1 MFATGVG
8 IPIMAALN
16 SGLGTRLRADPWL
29 AAFILLLT
37 GAVVSGVAL
46 LVIGLPS
53 SLTLGAAPMF
63 YLGGFLVAFY
73 VLSVTAIAPRIGVGN
88 AIFFVLLGQVLAAA
102 TIDRFGLFGAPEAP
116 VTARR
121 SGRHWTNGRGRVFL
135 ARRISARLVLLF
147 IDNRFSSS
155 TCVRADRA
163 LASSERKHAPPGA
176 RQ

>member
-1 MFATGVG
+1 MTPPSSNLGLSLIMLATGVG

-16 SGLGTRLRADPWL
+16 SGLGTRLGSPWL

-46 LVIGLPS
+46 VVIGLPT
-53 SLTLGAAPMF
+53 SLTLAAPPRF
-63 YLGGFLVAFY
+63 FLGGFLVAFY

-88 AIFFVLLGQVLAAA
+88 AIFFVLLGQILAAA

-121 SGRHWTNGRGRVFL
+121 WVGIGLMVVGVFL
-135 ARRISARLVLLF
+135 ARRI
-147 IDNRFSSS
+147 
-155 TCVRADRA
+155 
-163 LASSERKHAPPGA
+163 
-176 RQ
+176 